1 VKLTVTVITHNESRN
16 IGAALES
23 VSWADEIIVVDAS
36 STDDTVAIAGRHGA
50 RIEVRPWSGYSDQK
64 NFAAGLAS
72 HDWILSLDADERVTP
87 GLAREIRDLLH
98 RGPQHKGYRV
108 SRVTYYLGRWLHSTD
123 WYPDYQLRLYDRR
136 CGGWNPRRVHES
148 FELRDG
154 RPGRLRHHLEHYA
167 YRDVSDHVTSIDHYT
182 TLAAE
187 QWMTEGRR
195 TNVLEIAVHPPIA
208 FLRNY
213 ILRLG
218 IRDGSTGFLVSA
230 LNSYYVFMKLVK
242 LWEMQDR
249 VSRNKSD
256 LGPAKAEEGPA
267 KAGRYED
274 QLPVPSAEPR
284 APVQDNQRAP
294 SPESRAPSSDEHRA
308 PSAKH

>member
-1 VKLTVTVITHNESRN
+1 MPPSPATLPCVKLTVTVITHNEAKN

-23 VSWADEIIVVDAS
+23 VSWADEIIVVDS
-36 STDDTVAIAGRHGA
+36 RSTDETVSIAKKYTT
-50 RIEVRPWSGYSDQK
+50 RIEIRDWAGYSDQK

-87 GLAREIRDLLH
+87 ALAREIRELLN
-98 RGPQHKGYRV
+98 RGPQYKGYRV

-136 CGGWNPRRVHES
+136 SGRWNPRRVHES
-148 FELRDG
+148 FELANG
-154 RPGRLRHHLEHYA
+154 RPGRLQHHLEHYA
-167 YRDVSDHVTSIDHYT
+167 YRDVSDHVSSIDHYT

-195 TNVLEIAVHPPIA
+195 TNLLEIAVHPPVA

-213 ILRLG
+213 VLRLG
-218 IRDGSTGFLVSA
+218 IRDGSAGFLVSA

-242 LWEMQDR
+242 LWEIQNELAR
-249 VSRNKSD
+249 SPNHASRIPGSD
-256 LGPAKAEEGPA
+256 SEAATKP
-267 KAGRYED
+267 
-274 QLPVPSAEPR
+274 
-284 APVQDNQRAP
+284 
-294 SPESRAPSSDEHRA
+294 
-308 PSAKH
+308 

>member
-16 IGAALES
+16 IGPALES
-23 VSWADEIIVVDAS
+23 VTWADEIIVVDAN
-36 STDDTVAIAGRHGA
+36 STDDTVDIAKRYA
-50 RIEVRPWSGYSDQK
+50 TRIEVRPWSGYSDQK
-64 NFAAGLAS
+64 NYAAGLAS
-72 HDWILSLDADERVTP
+72 YDWILSLDADERVTP
-87 GLAREIRDLLH
+87 PLAREIRDLLK
-98 RGPQHKGYRV
+98 RGPQRKGYRV

-136 CGGWNPRRVHES
+136 FGSWNPRRVHES
-148 FELRDG
+148 FELQNE
-154 RPGRLRHHLEHYA
+154 RPGRLQHHLEHFA

-195 TNVLEIAVHPPIA
+195 TNVIEIAVHPPVA

-218 IRDGSTGFLVSA
+218 IRDGAAGFLVSA

-242 LWEMQDR
+242 LWEMQNR
-249 VSRNKSD
+249 YSRSAHD
-256 LGPAKAEEGPA
+256 GPAQAGHHDARSPASA
-267 KAGRYED
+267 KA
-274 QLPVPSAEPR
+274 SAGKPNPEPR
-284 APVQDNQRAP
+284 AP
-294 SPESRAPSSDEHRA
+294 SPDTRRS
-308 PSAKH
+308 